1 MGQAAS
7 SFAGSRRR
15 SDACDVEALV
25 EVARKVSAQLSR
37 CELGTS
43 GSAPDINEFSIFQEV
58 DPGHKEELLRLAR
71 GDVRARRAMGA
82 LVGLAVA
89 DSVGAA
95 LEFVPVGQ
103 EGSYFDPKTLQTF
116 GQCNRFGLKPGQW
129 TDDTSMGLC
138 IADSLLV
145 CGGYDGS
152 DIRVRLWNWWNRCY
166 NNAFRHDESRS
177 DSVGLG
183 ANTSLSLMMVGADP
197 TGVTRPRFE
206 GLGEDSGNGS
216 VIRLAPVPIFFHA
229 CDEDLLIRVSAES
242 SRTTHPGSSA
252 SDACAF
258 LGFVVAR
265 AISRPTV
272 RSLRHQTGAA
282 QFLDGCVAA
291 YLARPE
297 VGSQPA
303 LRRLLLADEPVGS
316 QERCWN
322 WRDPKGPFLQE
333 TMASRGKIYNGYPV
347 DADYFGSY
355 SMDGLAMALHSVY
368 HTKSFTA
375 AVARCV
381 NFLGDADST
390 GAVCGQIAGA
400 FYGLGAI
407 DPRLLEQLGQWDP
420 DSEIALRGALLYA
433 LGLDLSPETKEAARE
448 RSSSALACDRDE
460 AAEAAEL
467 ASLFPKP
474 PPLPIDAHPVQQP
487 PKSHSPPLIQG
498 TAAMQA
504 AIYAA
509 SMRAKDPN
517 WGSAG
522 RRKDEGLLACTLN
535 ADRGQ
540 RAPRRKKPPESPAE
554 PKA

>member
-1 MGQAAS
+1 MY
-7 SFAGSRRR
+7 
-15 SDACDVEALV
+15 
-25 EVARKVSAQLSR
+25 
-37 CELGTS
+37 
-43 GSAPDINEFSIFQEV
+43 
-58 DPGHKEELLRLAR
+58 
-71 GDVRARRAMGA
+71 M
-82 LVGLAVA
+82 
-89 DSVGAA
+89 
-95 LEFVPVGQ
+95 
-103 EGSYFDPKTLQTF
+103 
-116 GQCNRFGLKPGQW
+116 
-129 TDDTSMGLC
+129 
-138 IADSLLV
+138 
-145 CGGYDGS
+145 
-152 DIRVRLWNWWNRCY
+152 
-166 NNAFRHDESRS
+166 
-177 DSVGLG
+177 
-183 ANTSLSLMMVGADP
+183 
-197 TGVTRPRFE
+197 
-206 GLGEDSGNGS
+206 
-216 VIRLAPVPIFFHA
+216 
-229 CDEDLLIRVSAES
+229 
-242 SRTTHPGSSA
+242 
-252 SDACAF
+252 
-258 LGFVVAR
+258 
-265 AISRPTV
+265 
-272 RSLRHQTGAA
+272 
-282 QFLDGCVAA
+282 CVYIYI
-291 YLARPE
+291 YLYIY
-297 VGSQPA
+297 
-303 LRRLLLADEPVGS
+303 
-316 QERCWN
+316 
-322 WRDPKGPFLQE
+322 KGPFLQE
-333 TMASRGKIYNGYPV
+333 TMASRGKTYNGYPV

-355 SMDGLAMALHSVY
+355 SMDSLAMALHSVY

-467 ASLFPKP
+467 ASFFPKP

-540 RAPRRKKPPESPAE
+540 RAPRRSQGAHRAPCPPPLGRSPERGTRRDLTRCFLHVSPCEQWA
-554 PKA
+554 PRGGAWDFVVYVSSVDV